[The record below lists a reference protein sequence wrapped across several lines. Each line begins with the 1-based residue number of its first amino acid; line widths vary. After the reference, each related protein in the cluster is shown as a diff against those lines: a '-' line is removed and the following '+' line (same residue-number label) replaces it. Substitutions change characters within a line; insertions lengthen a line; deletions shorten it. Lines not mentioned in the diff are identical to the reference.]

1 MNTDSTIIARS
12 LEDPAAFGEVF
23 IRHAPRIHRHVA
35 RRVGQAIADDIISE
49 TFLIAFE
56 RRSRYDQTYANCA
69 PWLFGIATNLISR
82 HRVHEARTYKLLERT
97 ASREATEED
106 HHLAIVQL
114 DAQLEVSRLA
124 GSLGKLKQRD
134 RDVLLLFAW
143 EDLSYEQ
150 IAAALGIPVGT
161 VRSRLNRARRIVR
174 TNAISK
180 ETSNDRI

>member
-1 MNTDSTIIARS
+1 MNTDSSIIARS
-12 LEDPAAFGEVF
+12 LDDPSVFGEVF
-23 IRHAPRIHRHVA
+23 IRHAPRIHRYVA

-56 RRSRYDQTYANCA
+56 RRRRYDLTYPNCT

-82 HRVHEARTYKLLERT
+82 HRVHEARTLSFLERNSAHEST
-97 ASREATEED
+97 GDSEHESIA
-106 HHLAIVQL
+106 QL

-124 GSLGKLKQRD
+124 GVLRKLKQRD

-143 EDLSYEQ
+143 EDFSYEQ
-150 IAAALGIPVGT
+150 ISAALGIPIGT

-174 TNAISK
+174 TASLSK
-180 ETSNDRI
+180 EIIRERI